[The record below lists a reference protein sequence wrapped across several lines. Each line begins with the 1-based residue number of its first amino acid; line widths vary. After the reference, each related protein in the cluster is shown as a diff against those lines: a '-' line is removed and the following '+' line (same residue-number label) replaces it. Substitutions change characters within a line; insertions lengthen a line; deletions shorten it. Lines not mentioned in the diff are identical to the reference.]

1 MENNTQP
8 QPTTPTPD
16 YSNMSEQEK
25 MDTAMKQAGMAP
37 GDIQKMVAKNV
48 AKSMVENTAKSWFRR
63 LISSIFRF

>member
-37 GDIQKMVAKNV
+37 GDIQKMVAKRICS
-48 AKSMVENTAKSWFRR
+48 KF
-63 LISSIFRF
+63 